1 MTRRLKE
8 VSEATIST
16 VYLKILTQLSKLR
29 LLRLTGMIML
39 LSKQSSLQPQT
50 LTPNFHLP

>member
-8 VSEATIST
+8 VSEATISI
-16 VYLKILTQLSKLR
+16 VYFKTLTQLSKLR

-39 LSKQSSLQPQT
+39 SSKQSSLQPQM